1 MPLKRLF
8 TVCALIGVT
17 GCDAP
22 PTPSA
27 QASDQPSRIV
37 SLDFCADQ
45 YVLKLA
51 ERDHILALSPDATER
66 FSYMRGEAR
75 GLRQVLPRAE
85 DVLILK
91 PDLVVRTYGGG
102 PNVESFFERAGIPVI
117 TLGWTGDLD
126 DVKQVIQETAD
137 VLGEVQRGADIVN
150 DIDERLAALPQH
162 SGKPTVLYMTPAG
175 ATTGPG
181 SLVNE
186 ALSVAGLENFQ
197 QEPGWRSLP
206 LERLAYEQ
214 PDIVAA
220 SFFERQKSYSR
231 NSWSPS
237 RHPVARNQI
246 EKSLTVN
253 LDGTWTACSGWFLM
267 DAVEALAGGATDF
280 SAGQQD
286 RPDDK

>member
-1 MPLKRLF
+1 MSITRLIF
-8 TVCALIGVT
+8 VFAWIGVT

-22 PTPSA
+22 DTALGQSN
-27 QASDQPSRIV
+27 DQPSRIV

-51 ERDHILALSPDATER
+51 DREKILALSPDATER
-66 FSYMRGEAR
+66 FSYMRKEAR
-75 GLRQVLPRAE
+75 GLRQVRARAE

-102 PNVESFFERAGIPVI
+102 PNVEAFFARSGIPVL

-126 DVKQVIQETAD
+126 DVKTVIQDTAD
-137 VLGEVQRGADIVN
+137 MLGETERGASVVR
-150 DIDERLAALPQH
+150 DIDERLAALPRRENT
-162 SGKPTVLYMTPAG
+162 PTVLYMTPAG

-181 SLVNE
+181 SLVDE

-197 QEPGWRSLP
+197 KKPGWRSLP

-214 PDIVAA
+214 PDLVAA

-231 NSWSPS
+231 NSWSAT
-237 RHPVARNQI
+237 RHPVARHQI
-246 EKSLTVN
+246 ENRTTVS
-253 LDGTWTACSGWFLM
+253 LDGAWTACSGWFLM
-267 DAVEALAGGATDF
+267 DAIEALADGAKDL
-280 SAGQQD
+280 SAD
-286 RPDDK
+286 PKDDANGK